1 MGLINVI
8 IRDPLNS
15 CNLSQHLESPGIMV
29 TSEGGGGDPTVRD
42 ELSVSPSVMSANG
55 EREQERDIQPQPD
68 PEIDRK
74 VETLVGCHIRILTV
88 VCILSVR
95 LSI

>member
-29 TSEGGGGDPTVRD
+29 TSEGGGDPTVRD
-42 ELSVSPSVMSANG
+42 ELSLCQPICDVWDVSANG

-74 VETLVGCHIRILTV
+74 VETLVGG
-88 VCILSVR
+88 VR
-95 LSI
+95 PTEHWQWFVF